1 DPDIGRFTQPDPIG
15 LLGGFNLYQ
24 YAPNG
29 LTWIDPWGL
38 SSCRLR
44 FMGRTPSKKS
54 KTGREVIERMRTEGR
69 IRGTGNNMEFKSS
82 TDNQWYYVQDA
93 DMAHLKDAVKYWNQK
108 GGFHGPKS
116 KEVRSFMRDSDNY
129 ELEYFGHN
137 RSQGARLKERYRDSE
152 SFIGPAEK
160 SQYF

>member
-1 DPDIGRFTQPDPIG
+1 
-15 LLGGFNLYQ
+15 
-24 YAPNG
+24 
-29 LTWIDPWGL
+29 
-38 SSCRLR
+38 
-44 FMGRTPSKKS
+44 MGRTPSKKS

-69 IRGTGNNMEFKSS
+69 IRGSGNNMEFKSS

-108 GGFHGPKS
+108 GGFHGSQS

-137 RSQGARLKERYRDSE
+137 CSQDARLKERYRDSE

-160 SQYF
+160 SHYF